1 MQKLKKKFYQ
11 NSGIAQLVERSTWC
25 ESIRDRS
32 PVRENK
38 KYTIF
43 YWEYFWAISTQVRIE
58 HDLPLPMILMGEPLA
73 NYVKS
78 LDCRCELASETRT
91 KTGNELL
98 LRIKYRHHIFKL
110 NSIEISNFNLF
121 IFRLCEWTTT
131 KNIYSNSF
139 VFVRVS
145 VKLVFFE
152 KYSKNKY
159 TQLFPKIFFPE
170 KLKKACK

>member
-1 MQKLKKKFYQ
+1 M
-11 NSGIAQLVERSTWC
+11 S
-25 ESIRDRS
+25 
-32 PVRENK
+32 
-38 KYTIF
+38 
-43 YWEYFWAISTQVRIE
+43 IE
-58 HDLPLPMILMGEPLA
+58 HDLPLSMILMGEPLA

-110 NSIEISNFNLF
+110 NSFEISNFNLF

-159 TQLFPKIFFPE
+159 TLNPWYIFHGIKSKNDFYAPVKTFFQLYTFTLPVNICEKIINYFV
-170 KLKKACK
+170 

>member
-1 MQKLKKKFYQ
+1 M
-11 NSGIAQLVERSTWC
+11 S
-25 ESIRDRS
+25 
-32 PVRENK
+32 
-38 KYTIF
+38 
-43 YWEYFWAISTQVRIE
+43 IE
-58 HDLPLPMILMGEPLA
+58 HDLPLSMILMGEPLA

-110 NSIEISNFNLF
+110 NSFEISNFNLF

-145 VKLVFFE
+145 VKLVHPAQST
-152 KYSKNKY
+152 SKTVWLTEFLSY
-159 TQLFPKIFFPE
+159 CFSAWIPLECAT
-170 KLKKACK
+170 ACLHHLAMDMVF

>member
-1 MQKLKKKFYQ
+1 M
-11 NSGIAQLVERSTWC
+11 S
-25 ESIRDRS
+25 
-32 PVRENK
+32 
-38 KYTIF
+38 
-43 YWEYFWAISTQVRIE
+43 IE
-58 HDLPLPMILMGEPLA
+58 HDLPLSMILMGEPLA

-91 KTGNELL
+91 NTGNELL

-110 NSIEISNFNLF
+110 NSFEISNFNLF

-159 TQLFPKIFFPE
+159 TQLFPKIFFPDE
-170 KLKKACK
+170 CVRICSLDLNRWRFSGLRIRSGICTFAARYLASMMLLVL

>member
-1 MQKLKKKFYQ
+1 V
-11 NSGIAQLVERSTWC
+11 S
-25 ESIRDRS
+25 
-32 PVRENK
+32 
-38 KYTIF
+38 
-43 YWEYFWAISTQVRIE
+43 IE
-58 HDLPLPMILMGEPLA
+58 HDLPLSIILMGEPLA

-110 NSIEISNFNLF
+110 NSFEISNFNLF
-121 IFRLCEWTTT
+121 IFRLCVWTTT

-139 VFVRVS
+139 VFVHVS

-159 TQLFPKIFFPE
+159 GKKYLLPDYVWTHFNRNNQTFT
-170 KLKKACK
+170 KLRNILKEYFLKPRIGF

>member
-1 MQKLKKKFYQ
+1 M
-11 NSGIAQLVERSTWC
+11 S
-25 ESIRDRS
+25 
-32 PVRENK
+32 
-38 KYTIF
+38 
-43 YWEYFWAISTQVRIE
+43 IE
-58 HDLPLPMILMGEPLA
+58 HDLPLSMILMGEPLA

-78 LDCRCELASETRT
+78 LDRWWELASETRT

-110 NSIEISNFNLF
+110 NSFEISNFNLF

-170 KLKKACK
+170 KLKKANFLVIKTYL